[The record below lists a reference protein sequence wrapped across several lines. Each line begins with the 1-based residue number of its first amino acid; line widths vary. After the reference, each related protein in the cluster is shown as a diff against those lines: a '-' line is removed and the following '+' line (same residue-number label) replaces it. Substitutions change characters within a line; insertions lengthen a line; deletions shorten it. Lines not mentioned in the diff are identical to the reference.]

1 MFYASILARKIPAG
15 VIAMTGNQQ
24 GFTLV
29 EFLVAIVILMVG
41 MLGML
46 ASINVAMDK
55 NLETAF
61 RTEAVMVAD
70 DQLMRLRVR
79 PFDSVST
86 TVASPPKTLV
96 TRDLRGIMKNY
107 SVQRIVTQRTTQSK
121 EIVLNVTWRKK
132 KESYSHSLSSVITT
146 Y

>member
-1 MFYASILARKIPAG
+1 MLVGA
-15 VIAMTGNQQ
+15 IAMIDEQQ

-46 ASINVAMDK
+46 ASINIAMEK

-61 RTEAVMVAD
+61 RTEAIMVAD
-70 DQLMRLRVR
+70 DQMMHLRVR

-107 SVQRIVTQRTTQSK
+107 SVQKIVVQRTSQSK
-121 EIVLNVTWRKK
+121 EITLNVTWHKK
-132 KESYSHSLSSVITT
+132 KEPYSHSISSVITT